1 MLISVIKNKLLRGG
15 RDVKKAIMIAVMMF
29 FTTNNLSAMTIDTE
43 AEYNT
48 VSSQPINVRESFGKL
63 PSSGEYGIF
72 LNVECSGGEGEDDH
86 DSLFYRLTS
95 EVVQDGKSLYTIIAG
110 KKIMLAEKKWYGWVT
125 ADGVQIQY
133 SVERTPHA
141 TFKVWVEVDE

>member
-1 MLISVIKNKLLRGG
+1 M
-15 RDVKKAIMIAVMMF
+15 KKTILIAVMILYA
-29 FTTNNLSAMTIDTE
+29 TNLSAMTIDAV

-48 VSSQPINVRESFGKL
+48 VSSHPIKVQESFGKL

-72 LNVECSGGEGEDDH
+72 LNISCSGGEGENDH

-95 EVVQDGKSLYTIIAG
+95 EVVQEGKFLHTIIAG
-110 KKIMLAEKKWYGWVT
+110 KKIMLAEKKWYGWVP

-133 SVERTPHA
+133 SMERIPHA
-141 TFKVWVEVDE
+141 TFKVWVEVDQ